1 MTNESPVQAGP
12 DAHAI
17 ACLHEAIMAGI
28 PNGRSLLT
36 LRRIEAQIDKLAAAM
51 EEAIRLDEPAPL
63 DAMLN
68 MLLLSQRKFLGIP
81 EDATAGARLQQLSLG
96 WQRNTLT
103 PDEKRMFERSV
114 TAWNIRQKLQVVHP
128 ELVIA
133 HPPPDPEAQK
143 LLDTM
148 RELGGP
154 LQEAMKH
161 TVPGDITP
169 DWLNRVSEALERH
182 RQLLAT
188 VSAGNAVRPSLCYT
202 MGSAAYALGRGLD
215 QSSRPAEAA
224 SAYTEAAKL
233 YLEAGEK
240 DDAENAA
247 AQARWLTFALTT
259 DIDGGSFEDL
269 QRLAGGIEDPLD
281 RALVLSRLGRNAVEA
296 NDQAGAA
303 RYAQATQ
310 DALVLAGFP
319 APAPETMSETT
330 GRWIDEAVKRRSGL
344 KLPRLL
350 QQIGQLTLDCLATR
364 HSQAVGADPAEAARL
379 EQTMALLHQALLK
392 IVGEANVVAAEIRDG
407 LRPYMPQLHS
417 EELPPDP
424 NWERAMALWPRIN
437 ALLQATQAEAM
448 PDESVV
454 AAAGEV
460 AAEAIA
466 IGQPGLV
473 ANACLVRARLLQR
486 TGDLSGSAA
495 AAAAGEAGL
504 LPHGATPDTLTNP
517 DFFAAFLM
525 LREHRGF
532 LEGAAKNYSGVLDLA
547 EGAIKAIEAA
557 RYRINDPLQQ
567 GAYLAE
573 RTRFY
578 EMAAFSAFKLEK
590 WDNLVAV
597 MDLVRARS
605 ALRNRLAPPP
615 DDDVAGLAAR
625 VAETTRAI
633 EAAPAAAKPALRD
646 SRQILW
652 SLLSIARMRGAA
664 AAQLPELN
672 VAAIQAAIAP
682 DEAVISWMW
691 VATGILL
698 VLAIDKTRIHAERI
712 ILSEQCC
719 ATLENYVNQILAG
732 KLLRNQLAP
741 MVNKLAGELLPPDT
755 RAFIAGAARL
765 ILSPHRRLHLI
776 PFHAAQFDGK
786 YLIEQAAIRYVP
798 NLGSLL
804 IPWNGTHDGEIFSV
818 GINDFGNRVPS
829 LRGAEAEAEAVA
841 AAWSAHGHTTT
852 VLTGA
857 KATRAA
863 FLALPL
869 DRCRILH
876 LATHG
881 LSVYDRQLKGDPFAS
896 LLCLQDGDLEA
907 LTLAEL
913 PLRAELVILSAC
925 NSGQRA
931 LSLPGLAELP
941 GDDLFGL
948 QAGFFQAGAR
958 SVIGTLWTLDDSSA
972 GAILPELHRH
982 LALGAPAEEALRQAA
997 CAYLRTPDAAKGI
1010 YYWAP
1015 LFMNSIGRINESNR
1029 EPVPCQS

>member
-1 MTNESPVQAGP
+1 MASDSPVAAGLDP
-12 DAHAI
+12 DAI
-17 ACLHEAIMAGI
+17 ARLHQAIMAGI
-28 PNGRSLLT
+28 PNGKSLLT

-51 EEAIRLDEPAPL
+51 EEAIGLDEPAAL

-68 MLLLSQRKFLGIP
+68 MLLLAQRKFLGIP
-81 EDATAGARLQQLSLG
+81 QDSTAGARLQQLSQG
-96 WQRNTLT
+96 WQKNTLP

-128 ELVIA
+128 ELATV
-133 HPPPDPEAQK
+133 HPPPDPAAQQ

-148 RELGGP
+148 KEIGGP

-169 DWLNRVSEALERH
+169 DGLKKLSDELERH
-182 RQLLAT
+182 RRLLAT
-188 VSAGNAVRPSLCYT
+188 VAATNSVRPSLCYT

-215 QSSRPAEAA
+215 QSSRAAEAA
-224 SAYTEAAKL
+224 CAYSEAAKL

-240 DDAENAA
+240 DDADAAA
-247 AQARWLTFALTT
+247 AQARWLNFALHT

-281 RALVLSRLGRNAVEA
+281 RALVLSRLGRNAIEA

-310 DALVLAGFP
+310 DALALAGFP
-319 APAPETMSETT
+319 PPLPATMGPTI
-330 GRWIDEAVKRRSGL
+330 GHWIDEAIKRRSGL
-344 KLPRLL
+344 KLPKLL
-350 QQIGQLTLDCLATR
+350 QQIGQLTLDCLSIR
-364 HSQAVGADPAEAARL
+364 HGQAVRDDPAQAAEL
-379 EQTMALLHQALLK
+379 EGTIALLHQALLK
-392 IVGEANVVAAEIRDG
+392 IIGEANVVAAEIREG
-407 LRPYMPQLHS
+407 LRPYMPDLHA
-417 EELPPDP
+417 EEPPPDP
-424 NWERAMALWPRIN
+424 NWQRAMALWPRIN
-437 ALLQATQAEAM
+437 AVLQATQAEAM
-448 PDESVV
+448 PGESVV
-454 AAAGEV
+454 AEAGEV

-473 ANACLVRARLLQR
+473 ANACLARARLLQR
-486 TGDLSGSAA
+486 TGDLAGSAA
-495 AAAAGEAGL
+495 SAEAGEAGL

-517 DFFAAFLM
+517 GFFAAFLM
-525 LREHRGF
+525 LREHRAF
-532 LEGAAKNYSGVLDLA
+532 LEGGAKNYAGVLDLA

-557 RYRINDPLQQ
+557 RYRINDPVQQ

-615 DDDVAGLAAR
+615 DGDVAALAAQ
-625 VAETTRAI
+625 VADMTRAI
-633 EAAPAAAKPALRD
+633 EAAPEADKPALRD
-646 SRQILW
+646 RRQILW

-664 AAQLPELN
+664 TTSLPELT
-672 VAAIQAAIAP
+672 VAAIQAALAP
-682 DEAVISWMW
+682 DEAVVSWMW
-691 VATGILL
+691 VATGILI
-698 VLAIDKTRIHAERI
+698 VLALDRTRIHAERI
-712 ILSEQCC
+712 ILSEQRS
-719 ATLENYVNQILAG
+719 ATLDNYVEQILQG
-732 KLLRNQLAP
+732 KLLLKQLGA
-741 MVNKLAGELLPPDT
+741 MVNKLAAELLPPDT
-755 RAFIAGAARL
+755 RAFVAGAARL
-765 ILSPHRRLHLI
+765 ILSPHRRLHLV
-776 PFHAAQFDGK
+776 PFHAAQFDGT
-786 YLIEQAAIRYVP
+786 YLIEKVAIRYVP

-804 IPWNGTHDGEIFSV
+804 IPWNGVRDGEIFSV
-818 GINDFGNRVPS
+818 GINDFGNRAPS
-829 LRGAEAEAEAVA
+829 LRSAEAEAEAVA
-841 AAWSAHGHTTT
+841 AAWSAQGHKAT
-852 VLTGA
+852 LLAGPR
-857 KATRAA
+857 ATRAA

-896 LLCLQDGDLEA
+896 LICLQDGDLEA
-907 LTLAEL
+907 LTLADL
-913 PLRAELVILSAC
+913 PLRAELVIMSAC

-972 GAILPELHRH
+972 VAILPELHRH
-982 LALGAPAEEALRQAA
+982 LALGAPAEEALRQAI

-1010 YYWAP
+1010 YFWAP
-1015 LFMNSIGRINESNR
+1015 LFMSSIGLMT
-1029 EPVPCQS
+1029 EPNGETGSCQS